1 MFQFATVRHPLCGP
15 YLSARFKRG
24 KSLFRNGCIPHE
36 SISGRKSN
44 LKKLG
49 RPLNKNSIPLVL
61 VGG

>member
-36 SISGRKSN
+36 FLAPADSKTERN
-44 LKKLG
+44 LAQ
-49 RPLNKNSIPLVL
+49 P
-61 VGG
+61 